1 MPPSSA
7 QYTASLPTET
17 EASILVLLPI
27 VQEAKVVPSPAES
40 KCFSDRVVGAG
51 DSPRPCKG
59 DHTDRKSLLRSLLQ
73 GPVEDSYDRR
83 GYRLRPRIRTPA
95 PTLRMA

>member
-27 VQEAKVVPSPAES
+27 VQEAKVVPSPAEIEM
-40 KCFSDRVVGAG
+40 
-51 DSPRPCKG
+51 
-59 DHTDRKSLLRSLLQ
+59 LL
-73 GPVEDSYDRR
+73 
-83 GYRLRPRIRTPA
+83 
-95 PTLRMA
+95 